1 MKRPF
6 LFSGKILS
14 WDFCKKPVSLGR
26 KALPCRYG
34 AQIKLAQGAEII
46 AAFVRM
52 EAEGL
57 ELGGN
62 GNPNSPKDL
71 YKNVTKNGNM
81 SRKSAS

>member
-1 MKRPF
+1 MQI
-6 LFSGKILS
+6 GE
-14 WDFCKKPVSLGR
+14 D
-26 KALPCRYG
+26 G

-62 GNPNSPKDL
+62 GNPNSPKEL